1 MACTCSSQRRF
12 NSPVS
17 SIHKA
22 VDQWQLLLNEH
33 VMMGEPREKGTNKS
47 LIRALT
53 VSSHC
58 LLPVLCCAALF
69 SQHRQQQSALAGAAE
84 CWKSSVTWR
93 ILSFER
99 RCTQTCFQLNWKLS
113 SEQSLKKKKKKSA
126 PRAVCFFLIFLNCFV
141 FFFYFSSIKVTFL
154 SQFK

>member
-47 LIRALT
+47 LIRVLT

-58 LLPVLCCAALF
+58 LLSVLCCAALF
-69 SQHRQQQSALAGAAE
+69 SQHRQQQSAPAGAAE
-84 CWKSSVTWR
+84 CCKSSMTWR

-126 PRAVCFFLIFLNCFV
+126 PRAVCFFLIFLNCF
-141 FFFYFSSIKVTFL
+141 FL
-154 SQFK
+154 FLLLQYQSYILIPV

>member
-58 LLPVLCCAALF
+58 LLSVLCCAALF
-69 SQHRQQQSALAGAAE
+69 SQHLQQQSAPAGTAE
-84 CWKSSVTWR
+84 CCKSSMTWR

-113 SEQSLKKKKKKSA
+113 SEQSLKKKKKKRSQS
-126 PRAVCFFLIFLNCFV
+126 CLFFPDFSKLFF
-141 FFFYFSSIKVTFL
+141 FFFYFSNISKVTFL